1 MPKLKK
7 SQQSHDIM
15 NESDLVKNSL
25 QWYEFSAGRV
35 ITFYL
40 SGEIKDASLYSDW
53 FQTIRT
59 AAENDVIY
67 FRINSPGGDLFT
79 AIQMMR
85 AITESKAH
93 IISSVEGICM
103 SAATMIFLVAD
114 SYEVSDHT
122 MFMFHNYS
130 SGTVGKGGEMY
141 DQVVHTHQWA
151 ERLMTSIYKDFLTP
165 EEIKAILENKDIWMD
180 SQEVIKRLK
189 NKTKTDEEKKPT
201 RRTKKT

>member
-1 MPKLKK
+1 MHKSKKLPR
-7 SQQSHDIM
+7 SHDSM
-15 NESDLVKNSL
+15 NESEGLKNSL
-25 QWYEFSAGRV
+25 QWYESPAGRV

-40 SGEIKDASLYSDW
+40 SGEIKESSLYSDW

-59 AAENDVIY
+59 ASETDIIY

-93 IISSVEGICM
+93 IVSSVEGICM
-103 SAATMIFLVAD
+103 SAATMIFLAAD
-114 SYEVSDHT
+114 TFEVSDHT

-130 SGTVGKGGEMY
+130 SGIVGKGGEMY
-141 DQVVHTHQWA
+141 DQVVHTHQWS
-151 ERLMTSIYKDFLTP
+151 ERLMHEIYKDFLTP
-165 EEIKAILENKDIWMD
+165 AEIKAILDNKDIWMD
-180 SQEVIKRLK
+180 SQEVVKRLESK
-189 NKTKTDEEKKPT
+189 ATTEEKKPT